1 MTKEDLLE
9 KVKYRFGTKHME
21 LFDEIIKSLMDEY
34 AKQQAIAFNNWFM
47 KLNVDDLGYYIVE
60 GSDLVK
66 QYITR
71 EQAYDKFIEQQQN
84 K

>member
-34 AKQQAIAFNNWFM
+34 AKQQAIAFIKWGIESGEIMGDNWGDAFIPGEEET
-47 KLNVDDLGYYIVE
+47 L
-60 GSDLVK
+60 
-66 QYITR
+66 
-71 EQAYDKFIEQQQN
+71 YDKFIEQQN